1 MRSLPLVGL
10 LAALVITSCVPPS
23 TRVAI
28 SLPPKPAQQVA
39 IIHSLPGRPYQVVA
53 EFQGIGLSESRIR
66 QMGGKLGADAVYV
79 SNYNIS
85 FAAGDSAITGPGSR
99 QTGMNHESVCTAIS
113 YR

>member
-1 MRSLPLVGL
+1 MKPFPLAVL
-10 LAALVITSCVPPS
+10 TASFALASCVPPP

-28 SLPPKPAQQVA
+28 TLPPKPAEQVS
-39 IIHSLPGRPYQVVA
+39 IIHTLPGRPYQVVA
-53 EFQGIGLSESRIR
+53 EFQGIGLTESRIR

-85 FAAGDSAITGPGSR
+85 FAAGESSVVSPGMR
-99 QTGMNHESVCTAIS
+99 QGGLNSESLCTAIS